1 MDLVDS
7 QEGIKERVNK
17 EKKEVFL
24 SRGKINTALILKD
37 VRAGGVNTFPNP
49 AEQTSA
55 GEKNNKKKV
64 EKLPS
69 CQTQV
74 RVVSSLQRRE
84 GRRGKECLEHRY
96 CNCCSVS
103 AIMFLVVRV
112 KAPVRFCLD
121 MEGWSMSMNG

>member
-24 SRGKINTALILKD
+24 SRGKINKALIFKD

-55 GEKNNKKKV
+55 GEKNNKKKKV

-84 GRRGKECLEHRY
+84 GRRGKERLEH
-96 CNCCSVS
+96 NV
-103 AIMFLVVRV
+103 L
-112 KAPVRFCLD
+112 
-121 MEGWSMSMNG
+121 